1 MILEISENYID
12 LGNLLESVSIKNKDK
27 NKTFYDS
34 ERNIQVYAINT
45 CQNENYMECNR
56 QTKQGVFLVCN

>member
-45 CQNENYMECNR
+45 CQN
-56 QTKQGVFLVCN
+56 